1 MNIKEKIEQLHT
13 NKEFDV
19 FYPKDYT
26 VAVFPNT
33 ATMGAAQKALL
44 MAGWT
49 ANNIIQFSGA
59 EFLAWHEENNQD
71 KGPLEKL
78 QSTIAELIGQ
88 ETEYLKDFLMLA
100 QQDHEFLTI
109 YTPTAEDDQHVVET
123 LKPFKP
129 VKLTDYQAGGLVDLD
144 IVQTR
149 PV

>member
-1 MNIKEKIEQLHT
+1 MLCVYDESH
-13 NKEFDV
+13 
-19 FYPKDYT
+19 
-26 VAVFPNT
+26 
-33 ATMGAAQKALL
+33 
-44 MAGWT
+44 
-49 ANNIIQFSGA
+49 FSGA
-59 EFLAWHEENNQD
+59 EFLAWHEENKQA

-78 QSTIAELIGQ
+78 QSTIAGLMGQ
-88 ETEYLKDFLMLA
+88 ETEYLKDFLLLA
-100 QQDHEFLTI
+100 EQDHEFLTI